1 MDIERVVAVKRA
13 EYRAMLGPFALMLL
27 VFGVVLVLAAV

>member
-1 MDIERVVAVKRA
+1 MDSERVVAVKRA
-13 EYRAMLGPFALMLL
+13 EYRAMLDTFAWMLL